1 MCRLTARTGYIAI
14 LETGIPPA
22 GLDATYG
29 SYADMFEGTLAREG
43 RAFKVFKTL
52 EGEIPDYDDGFAG
65 VVITG
70 SPAGVYESDPWI
82 AQLIGWLRGLDAG
95 VPVVGIC
102 FGHQIMAQAWGG
114 HVEKSHKGWGVGLH
128 EYEIQAREVWD
139 RLLGKAAEDTALKQ
153 RTGPTVGGSASENS
167 IRVAVTHQDQVVKK
181 PDNAIVLAGSEFT
194 PHGALYYTDRRA
206 LSFQCHPEFCESF
219 ASDLLISRRGV
230 RIDAAL
236 VDRAVETLKAPSSRG
251 DVLGAISRF
260 LEA

>member
-1 MCRLTARTGYIAI
+1 LSVYKLKARTGYIAI

-52 EGEIPDYDDGFAG
+52 EGELPDHDDGFAG

-82 AQLIGWLRGLDAG
+82 AQLIEWLRGLDAEI
-95 VPVVGIC
+95 PVVGIC

-128 EYEIQAREVWD
+128 EYEIHAREVWD
-139 RLLGKAAEDTALKQ
+139 KLLGKAAEDVA
-153 RTGPTVGGSASENS
+153 

-181 PDNAIVLAGSEFT
+181 PDAAIVLAGSAFT
-194 PHGALYYTDRRA
+194 PHGALYYTDRKA
-206 LSFQCHPEFCESF
+206 LSFQCHPEFCENF

-236 VDRAVETLKAPSSRG
+236 VDKAVETLKAPSSRS

-260 LEA
+260 LGA